1 MTTLVGLTALLVVA
15 WLSAASASVR
25 SVSRIWLRHWVEQRL
40 RGGPVAELYLDR
52 PQRLLAASGAGIA
65 GAVAV
70 LGATLGASHHD
81 DPRRLLLLVVIWG
94 ALLLVVGQTI
104 PRAIGRH
111 WATQLAPVLLP
122 PLRWLERIA
131 APMLTAARLAAGS
144 REGANLPDGPESRDD
159 IEDLLRAGALEGIG
173 ARDEIAIITGVMD
186 FGAKLVRDV
195 MTRREDIFALDAATA
210 PHDLAMRI
218 AASGY
223 SRVPIFGT
231 DLDDMK
237 GMVHV
242 FDVLKAGGDRRPPV
256 RPVAMAGDEQR
267 CTELLVEMQRKRLH
281 LAIVRDRHNRTVG
294 LVTLEDLLEE
304 LVGDISDEHDEP
316 EPAPVGMEQP

>member
-1 MTTLVGLTALLVVA
+1 MTILVGITALLVVA
-15 WLSAASASVR
+15 WLSAASAAVR

-40 RGGPVAELYLDR
+40 RGATDSELYLDR

-70 LGATLGASHHD
+70 LGATLGAAHHD
-81 DPRRLLLLVVIWG
+81 DPRRLLVLVVIWG
-94 ALLLVVGQTI
+94 TLLLVVGQTI
-104 PRAIGRH
+104 PRALGRH
-111 WATQLAPVLLP
+111 WATEAAPVLLP

-131 APMLTAARLAAGS
+131 GPVLAAGRFAAGGRE
-144 REGANLPDGPESRDD
+144 REGLADGPESRDD

-195 MTRREDIFALDAATA
+195 MTKREDIFALERATA

-223 SRVPIFGT
+223 SRVPIFGS
-231 DLDDMK
+231 DLDDVQ

-242 FDVLKAGGDRRPPV
+242 FDVLKAGGERLPPI
-256 RPVAMAGDEQR
+256 RPVAMATDDQR

-281 LAIVRDRHNRTVG
+281 LAIVRDRQHRTVG

-316 EPAPVGMEQP
+316 EAAPQGAERA

>member
-1 MTTLVGLTALLVVA
+1 MTILVGVVALLVVA
-15 WLSAASASVR
+15 WLSAASAAVR

-40 RGGPVAELYLDR
+40 RGAEVAELYLDR

-70 LGATLGASHHD
+70 LGATLGAEHHD
-81 DPRRLLLLVVIWG
+81 DPRRLLLLVAVWG
-94 ALLLVVGQTI
+94 ALLLVLGQTI
-104 PRAIGRH
+104 PRALGRH
-111 WATQLAPVLLP
+111 WATELAPVLLP

-131 APMLTAARLAAGS
+131 GPMLAAARVAAGA
-144 REGANLPDGPESRDD
+144 RDPQGPGDGPESRED
-159 IEDLLRAGALEGIG
+159 IEDLLREGALEGIG

-195 MTRREDIFALDAATA
+195 MTKREDIFALERATA
-210 PHDLAMRI
+210 PYDLAMRI

-223 SRVPIFGT
+223 SRVPIYGS
-231 DLDDMK
+231 DLDDMQ

-242 FDVLKAGGDRRPPV
+242 FDVLKAGGDRLPPI
-256 RPVAMAGDEQR
+256 RPVAMAADDQR

-281 LAIVRDRHNRTVG
+281 LAIVRDEHQRTVG

-316 EPAPVGMEQP
+316 EVASQGVERS